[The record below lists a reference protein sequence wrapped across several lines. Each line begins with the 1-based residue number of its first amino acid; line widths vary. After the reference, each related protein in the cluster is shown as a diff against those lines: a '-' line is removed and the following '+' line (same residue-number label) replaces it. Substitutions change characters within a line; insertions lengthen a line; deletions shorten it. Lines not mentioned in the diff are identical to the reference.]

1 MEKIE
6 VAKRIKELREKN
18 HLSQNALANLAGV
31 SPTYIYQFER
41 GEKSPTVEYL
51 NYICN
56 ALNVSLTEF
65 FATPSDNNVLNVNS
79 LSETQLGY
87 LNAFLNSIGR

>member
-31 SPTYIYQFER
+31 SPTYIYQLER

-56 ALNVSLTEF
+56 ALNVSLTDF
-65 FATPSDNNVLNVNS
+65 FVTPSDNNILNVNS
-79 LSETQLGY
+79 LSKTQLDY
-87 LNAFLNSIGR
+87 LNAFLNSIRH